1 MSISLKKGE
10 KADLT
15 KGTGVQ
21 KIKVALGWRP
31 KKFDTEQD
39 FDLDASVLCLN
50 KDGKANDSKDL
61 VYYNNLKHP
70 SGAIVHSGDDRTG
83 GDQGDNEIITIDL
96 PKVPANIERMACII
110 TIYESEARKQ
120 NFGMIESARA
130 RVIDAATNKEI
141 AIYDLTEGYSLETA
155 MIIGEIYRH
164 DGEWKFGAIGAGF
177 AGGLG
182 ALASKYGL

>member
-1 MSISLKKGE
+1 MTLNLKKGE
-10 KADLT
+10 KAELT
-15 KGTGVQ
+15 KGTGIK
-21 KIKVALGWRP
+21 KIKVALGWQP

-83 GDQGDNEIITIDL
+83 GGQGDNEIITIDL
-96 PKVPANIERMACII
+96 SSVPANIERMACVI
-110 TIYESEARKQ
+110 TIYEAEKRKQ

-130 RVIDAATNKEI
+130 RVVDAATGQEMVR
-141 AIYDLTEGYSLETA
+141 YDLSENYSVETA
-155 MIIGEIYRH
+155 MIVGEIYRH

-177 AGGLG
+177 AGGID
-182 ALASKYGL
+182 ALAAKYGL

>member
-10 KADLT
+10 KTDLT
-15 KGTGVQ
+15 KGTGIQ
-21 KIKVALGWRP
+21 KIKVALGWQP

-50 KDGKANDSKDL
+50 KDGKANSGQDL
-61 VYYNNLKHP
+61 VFYNNLKHP

-83 GDQGDNEIITIDL
+83 GGQGDNEIISIDL

-110 TIYESEARKQ
+110 TIYEAETRKQ
-120 NFGMIESARA
+120 NFGMIESAFA
-130 RVIDAATNKEI
+130 RVVDAATNKEI
-141 AIYDLTEGYSLETA
+141 ARYDLTENYSIETA
-155 MIIGEIYRH
+155 MIVGEIYRH

-177 AGGLG
+177 AGGLD
-182 ALASKYGL
+182 ALISKYGL